1 MFRPLG
7 VIARVLGE
15 AYNCLVAYGQM
26 WLYLPDEHPRSTLSY
41 PLERVRPDIPLSP
54 VERALD
60 RQLRDLDSLG

>member
-1 MFRPLG
+1 MFRPLD
-7 VIARVLGE
+7 VIARVLGKV
-15 AYNCLVAYGQM
+15 YNCLVAAGQM
-26 WLYLPDEHPRSTLSY
+26 WVCVPEEHPRSTLSH